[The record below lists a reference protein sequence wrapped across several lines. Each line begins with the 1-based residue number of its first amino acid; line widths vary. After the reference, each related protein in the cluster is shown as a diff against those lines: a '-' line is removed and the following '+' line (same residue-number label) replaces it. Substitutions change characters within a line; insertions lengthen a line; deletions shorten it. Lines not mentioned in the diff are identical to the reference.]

1 MIDGCDGIESIHAVL
16 SSTFCALQVV
26 QMYSISFCNIS
37 KWERNFARSF
47 ISFITRK
54 PRSDII
60 YIAGQ
65 IASCLCV

>member
-37 KWERNFARSF
+37 KWERNFARSL

-54 PRSDII
+54 PQIS
-60 YIAGQ
+60 YNIAGQ
-65 IASCLCV
+65 IVSCLCV